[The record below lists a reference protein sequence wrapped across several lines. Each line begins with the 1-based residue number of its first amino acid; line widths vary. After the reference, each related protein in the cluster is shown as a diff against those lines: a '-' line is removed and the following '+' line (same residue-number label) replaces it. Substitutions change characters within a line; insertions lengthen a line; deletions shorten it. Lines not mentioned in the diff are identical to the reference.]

1 MSNKSDSEN
10 SFSVNRRQFLKN
22 FSCTVLGANLGSK
35 SIDNFSKYF
44 EKTENKKIEKMK
56 YRILGRTELKI
67 SEIALGGHYNGVGWR
82 EKGSD
87 KQERRNEVIGEAYKL
102 GINFFDSNE
111 VYESAKIGIALSE
124 LKIKRETIHLVAD
137 TNAYENVRKNLIN
150 NIVKDTINEVDRHIE
165 ALKTTYVDIFRLTTW
180 SSLYNREGIRAGV
193 EAFNILNKDGKAK
206 FFAISNHNPK
216 DLLQIIEEIPE
227 VDALY
232 IPYSYI
238 TSKAEEVFPVAKKKG
253 IGVICIKP
261 FVQGTFFKLKDVDI
275 KSMGEVIGGW
285 LKESDRTPEELVKG
299 TKQTLALAN
308 LKYILNNENI
318 TTVIPGMET
327 REEVR
332 ENVRASYEGK
342 ITEKEMGM
350 LQNFWNNSKGENLVN
365 EMCSG
370 NYHFLRQW
378 RS

>member
-1 MSNKSDSEN
+1 MSNKLNNRDL
-10 SFSVNRRQFLKN
+10 FSMNRRQFIKSVS
-22 FSCTVLGANLGSK
+22 FVGLGAKLDSK
-35 SIDNFSKYF
+35 DIDNLSKIL
-44 EKTENKKIEKMK
+44 ERTEDKKIGKMR
-56 YRILGRTELKI
+56 YRVLGRTGLKI
-67 SEIALGGHYNGVGWR
+67 SEIGLGGHYDGVGWK

-87 KQERRNEVIGEAYKL
+87 RQERRNEVIGEAYKL

-124 LKIKRETIHLVAD
+124 LKMKRETVHLAAD
-137 TNAYENVRKNLIN
+137 TNAYENAKNNLIKK
-150 NIVKDTINEVDRHIE
+150 IVKDTIDEVDRHIE

-180 SSLYNREGIRAGV
+180 SNPYHREGIRAGV
-193 EAFNILNKDGKAK
+193 EAFNILKKDGKAR

-216 DLLQIIEEIPE
+216 DLLQMIEEIPE

-238 TSKAEEVFPVAKKKG
+238 TNKAEEVFPVAKKKG

-261 FVQGTFFKLKDVDI
+261 YVKGTFFKIKDVDLS
-275 KSMGEVIGGW
+275 KMGAVISEW
-285 LKESDRTPEELVKG
+285 LKETDRTPEELVKNN
-299 TKQTLALAN
+299 KQTLAIAN

-318 TTVIPGMET
+318 TAVIPGMET
-327 REEVR
+327 KEEVR

-342 ITEKEMGM
+342 ITGKEMGI
-350 LQNFWNNSKGENLVN
+350 LQDFWKNSKGENLIN

-370 NYHFLRQW
+370 KYHFLRQW

>member
-1 MSNKSDSEN
+1 VALGTQLDSKD
-10 SFSVNRRQFLKN
+10 VN
-22 FSCTVLGANLGSK
+22 
-35 SIDNFSKYF
+35 NFSKIL
-44 EKTENKKIEKMK
+44 ERTENKKVSKMK
-56 YRILGRTELKI
+56 YRVLGRTGMKI

-124 LKIKRETIHLVAD
+124 NKIQRETIHLAAD

-180 SSLYNREGIRAGV
+180 SSPYNKEGIRAGV
-193 EAFNILNKDGKAK
+193 EAFNILKKDGKAK

-216 DLLQIIEEIPE
+216 DLLQIIDEVPE
-227 VDALY
+227 VDVLY

-238 TSKAEEVFPVAKKKG
+238 TNKAEEVFPVAKKKG
-253 IGVICIKP
+253 IGIICIKP
-261 FVQGTFFKLKDVDI
+261 FVQGTFFNLKGIDT
-275 KSMGEVIGGW
+275 KSLGAVVEGW
-285 LKESDRTPEELVKG
+285 LKESDKTPEELIKNN
-299 TKQTLALAN
+299 KQTLALAN

-350 LQNFWNNSKGENLVN
+350 LQNFWNNSKGENFIN